1 MPLNRFFKLR
11 QNLHFVDQTNKD
23 PTSKDRFWKVRPL
36 FKTIRAHCL
45 SLTLERDLCVDE
57 QIVPFK
63 GRLNVKQYVKNKPNP
78 WGIQVFAICG
88 KSGLLYDFIIYQG
101 ATSELDKMEK
111 GVFGLAGA
119 VVSKLSQRISEKN
132 VALFFDNYFSNYN
145 LCVVV
150 LLLQSYKNMI

>member
-11 QNLHFVDQTNKD
+11 QNLQFVDQTNKD

-57 QIVPFK
+57 QMVPFK
-63 GRLNVKQYVKNKPNP
+63 CRLNVKQYVKNKPNP
-78 WGIQVFAICG
+78 WTTKNFTICG

-119 VVSKLSQRISEKN
+119 VVSKLRADIRKKCSPIFR
-132 VALFFDNYFSNYN
+132 
-145 LCVVV
+145 
-150 LLLQSYKNMI
+150 